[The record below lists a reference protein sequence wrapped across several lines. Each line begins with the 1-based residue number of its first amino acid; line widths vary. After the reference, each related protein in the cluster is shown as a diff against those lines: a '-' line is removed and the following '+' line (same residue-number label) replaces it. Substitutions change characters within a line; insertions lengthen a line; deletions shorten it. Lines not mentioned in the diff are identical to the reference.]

1 MAGIEKQHH
10 HNQNQIVVATADN
23 AKFIRDHKHRAD
35 QIYAVSGD
43 PKERGL
49 GKNHLHTASQVT

>member
-10 HNQNQIVVATADN
+10 HSQNQIVVANSTN

-35 QIYAVSGD
+35 QIYAVTGD
-43 PKERGL
+43 AKERGI
-49 GKNHLHTASQVT
+49 GRNHLHTASQVS